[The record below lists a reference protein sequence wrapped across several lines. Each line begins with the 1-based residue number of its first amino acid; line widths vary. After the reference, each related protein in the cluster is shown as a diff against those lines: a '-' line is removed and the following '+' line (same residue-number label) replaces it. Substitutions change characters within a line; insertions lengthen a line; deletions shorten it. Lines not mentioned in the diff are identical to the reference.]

1 MGERRRG
8 AGGTWQ
14 CRPLGEDLGVDTC
27 CLLCGR
33 RTDQWPRKLFM
44 QLIPQQ
50 LLVRCRGCQA
60 GGGGKTLWR
69 AGAVL
74 PGFHRVGSHQVG
86 LGFPQTTLVP
96 LFRNS
101 RLVQFHFTKDME
113 TLKSLCRIMDNGF
126 VSRGRQPRDR
136 LMQLPVEA
144 VMSGPA
150 ARNRTRATCCHVRS
164 PQPSGSDWWLLLKA
178 QACHYRDTVSAGP

>member
-1 MGERRRG
+1 
-8 AGGTWQ
+8 
-14 CRPLGEDLGVDTC
+14 
-27 CLLCGR
+27 
-33 RTDQWPRKLFM
+33 M

-60 GGGGKTLWR
+60 GGGPKTLWR

-74 PGFHRVGSHQVG
+74 PGFHRVGFHQVG

-126 VSRGRQPRDR
+126 VSGGRQPRR
-136 LMQLPVEA
+136 QA
-144 VMSGPA
+144 NAAACGSCVMSGPA
-150 ARNRTRATCCHVRS
+150 ARNRTRATCWHVRS
-164 PQPSGSDWWLLLKA
+164 PAALRL
-178 QACHYRDTVSAGP
+178 

>member
-1 MGERRRG
+1 
-8 AGGTWQ
+8 
-14 CRPLGEDLGVDTC
+14 
-27 CLLCGR
+27 
-33 RTDQWPRKLFM
+33 M

-60 GGGGKTLWR
+60 GGGRKTLWR

-74 PGFHRVGSHQVG
+74 PGFHRVGFHQVG

-126 VSRGRQPRDR
+126 VSGGRQPRR
-136 LMQLPVEA
+136 QANAAACGSCYVRACSPEPHQGHLLACA
-144 VMSGPA
+144 VPA
-150 ARNRTRATCCHVRS
+150 ALR
-164 PQPSGSDWWLLLKA
+164 L
-178 QACHYRDTVSAGP
+178 